1 MSPDDAA
8 HVLWMLNAGMAPGKE
23 PGGFTAALILA
34 ITRADPNNRALLAL
48 VYPGL
53 VEAVGV
59 YKEHPE
65 GIEVLEA
72 AAKGGRDG

>member
-8 HVLWMLNAGMAPGKE
+8 HVLWMLNAGMSPGKE

-34 ITRADPNNRALLAL
+34 ITRADPNNRVLLAL

-53 VEAVGV
+53 VEAVTL

-65 GIEVLEA
+65 GIEMLEE
-72 AAKGGRDG
+72 AAKGASNG